1 MSEKVRIAIV
11 EDTPTQMVILCRL
24 LEKEYAID
32 SFVSGEDFLDSCSNF
47 DAVLLDIEMPGIG
60 GYEACRRF
68 REQERGHDTPVIFVS
83 AHDTAPERVAAY
95 DAGGDDFVTKPVA
108 INELRHKLHSA
119 IAHRQSLQE
128 LALRTSDAQKVA
140 FTAMISMGDLG
151 VVIEF
156 LRKSALAK
164 THAAIAARL
173 IAAMK
178 QWGLKGAVQV
188 RNSRHEQIDLSAEGP
203 ISPMQASVLEKLRD
217 IGRIF
222 EMGTRAVINYEHVSL
237 LVENLPIEDPEKVG
251 RLRDHLA
258 VLAESADMRLLALD
272 AITEYDLQ
280 KKGIENAM
288 LDLKGILGSFSEDA
302 AERIKHQTTL
312 TESLEQLT
320 RALGTLGLSEI
331 QTGYVEDLIRET
343 QDETNAYF
351 DKTALGES
359 RFAEVVSR
367 LQQLA
372 GSDYRHFKAAA

>member
-32 SFVSGEDFLDSCSNF
+32 SFVSGEAFLASSEPF

-68 REQERGHDTPVIFVS
+68 REQEGGQEIPVIFVS

-95 DAGGDDFVTKPVA
+95 DAGGDDFVTKPIAVD
-108 INELRHKLHSA
+108 ELRHKLHSA
-119 IAHRQSLQE
+119 IAHRQSIQE
-128 LALRTSDAQKVA
+128 LAMRSSDAQKVA

-156 LRKSALAK
+156 LRKSALA
-164 THAAIAARL
+164 TTQSAIAARL

-188 RNSRHEQIDLSAEGP
+188 RNSRNEQLDLSAEGP

-222 EMGTRAVINYEHVSL
+222 EMGTRAVINYDRVSL

-272 AITEYDLQ
+272 AMTEYDLQ
-280 KKGIENAM
+280 KKGIEGAM
-288 LDLKGILGSFSEDA
+288 LELKNILSHFSEDA

-351 DKTALGES
+351 DKTAVSENH
-359 RFAEVVSR
+359 FVEVVNR

-372 GSDYRHFKAAA
+372 SADYRHFKTSK